1 MHHETTPQYLRVS
14 DIVTTRKKDQ
24 PAKAGILPIS
34 SATWWAWV
42 KAKKAPAPI
51 KLSPGVTVWDKAK
64 VIAFAESMGEGAKQ

>member
-1 MHHETTPQYLRVS
+1 MQHESTPQYLRVS
-14 DIVTTRKKDQ
+14 DIVTTRRAGKPEKL
-24 PAKAGILPIS
+24 GILPIS

-64 VIAFAESMGEGAKQ
+64 VIAFAESMVGGAQ